1 MSCVSSALGEQD
13 GDDGLLV
20 HCSFPFMTE
29 YENSVLQWYHTGGI
43 IAEYRS
49 DDVIMGRVFEIFTFP
64 DVLFR
69 QFLLSAET
77 TYLIIGIPPERTI
90 KGKGNES
97 VRS

>member
-1 MSCVSSALGEQD
+1 MPQNTFPTNLFRRNMTIPAEFCLLYGF
-13 GDDGLLV
+13 LV
-20 HCSFPFMTE
+20 HSSLLKR
-29 YENSVLQWYHTGGI
+29 YRASGI
-43 IAEYRS
+43 IAEDRS
-49 DDVIMGRVFEIFTFP
+49 DNIVMGRVLEIFTFP

-69 QFLLSAET
+69 QFLLSAEM

>member
-1 MSCVSSALGEQD
+1 MLSWKVRKRD
-13 GDDGLLV
+13 GFLV
-20 HCSFPFMTE
+20 HS
-29 YENSVLQWYHTGGI
+29 SLLKRYHTGGI
-43 IAEYRS
+43 ITEDRF
-49 DDVIMGRVFEIFTFP
+49 DNIVMGRVLEIFTFP

>member
-1 MSCVSSALGEQD
+1 M
-13 GDDGLLV
+13 
-20 HCSFPFMTE
+20 ME
-29 YENSVLQWYHTGGI
+29 YDNNVLQRYHARGI
-43 IAEYRS
+43 VAEYRS
-49 DDVIMGRVFEIFTFP
+49 DNIVMGRMLEIITFL

>member
-1 MSCVSSALGEQD
+1 
-13 GDDGLLV
+13 
-20 HCSFPFMTE
+20 MTE
-29 YENSVLQWYHTGGI
+29 YDNSVLQRYRASGI
-43 IAEYRS
+43 VAEYRS
-49 DDVIMGRVFEIFTFP
+49 DDVVMGRVLEIFTFH

-69 QFLLSAET
+69 QLLLSAET

>member
-1 MSCVSSALGEQD
+1 MTIPTEFCLLYGF
-13 GDDGLLV
+13 LV
-20 HCSFPFMTE
+20 HSSLLKR
-29 YENSVLQWYHTGGI
+29 YRASGI
-43 IAEYRS
+43 IAEDRS
-49 DDVIMGRVFEIFTFP
+49 DNIVMGRVFEIFTFP